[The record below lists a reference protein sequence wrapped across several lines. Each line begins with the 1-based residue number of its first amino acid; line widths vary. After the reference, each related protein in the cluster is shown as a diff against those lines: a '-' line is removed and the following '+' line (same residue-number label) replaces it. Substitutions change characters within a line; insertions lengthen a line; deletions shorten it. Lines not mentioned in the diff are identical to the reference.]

1 MDNDLC
7 PYGVYVLKCQ
17 KYPECVCGR
26 HIARAKENSEQLEEK
41 RRRMHSQSDAST
53 RKS

>member
-26 HIARAKENSEQLEEK
+26 HIARAKENRKQMEDNA
-41 RRRMHSQSDAST
+41 RRRHSQPDAEV
-53 RKS
+53 KP